1 MRAILVLTFLLLMFA
16 ISHARITTEYDEYEE
31 HENESLERFDSAE
44 SGSEE
49 HAVVKKDQ
57 FRQIIFN
64 PRKRRDAARSIEVK
78 CCTFSNS
85 FELQG
90 NLNILFNIQ
99 KSNFDVK
106 N

>member
-64 PRKRRDAARSIEVK
+64 PRKRRERRKKHRGKMLHVFK
-78 CCTFSNS
+78 
-85 FELQG
+85 
-90 NLNILFNIQ
+90 LFRTSGKFKYFI
-99 KSNFDVK
+99 
-106 N
+106 